1 LPVAPLMTLFH
12 AGTGMVLRVLAAPL
26 RTHDMSQVV
35 ELHPALHASDVLV
48 SDRGF
53 CS

>member
-1 LPVAPLMTLFH
+1 MALFH
-12 AGTGMVLRVLAAPL
+12 AGTGMVLDVFAAPL

-35 ELHPALHASDVLV
+35 ALHPALEPGDVLV
-48 SDRGF
+48 ADRGC